1 MFKRRFTLFTIA
13 GFKVRADFSWLIL
26 AALITWTLA
35 TGLFPGKVGNLST
48 VSYWIMGFIGAI
60 GIFGSIIF
68 HELCHSLAARRFGM
82 PIEGITLW
90 IFGGVAHMEENPPS
104 PKAEFL
110 MALAGPLSSFL
121 LAGIFL
127 GLHAVTGPGG
137 SGSLF
142 TGSSSSQIS
151 SPVQGI
157 IWYLGRINL
166 ILAVFNLLPAF
177 PLDGGRMLRSAIWRG
192 LRDIVRATR
201 ISSVIGSVFGFI
213 LIGGGIFSL
222 FAGSFIGGVWWVLI
236 GLFIHS
242 ASQTGYRQLL
252 FVKALSGV
260 PVKKF
265 MKKEPVTVSEESTVA
280 RLVEDF
286 VYQYYYKL
294 YPVEEDGKLR
304 GCVTTEEIKSVP
316 REEWDTTQVSEIAHP
331 CSDRNTVGPDADCS
345 EALRLM
351 QKSGNSRLLVAKDDR
366 LVGIVTLK
374 DLINFLS
381 MKLDLEAEKI
391 SSNIKQRR

>member
-13 GFKVRADFSWLIL
+13 GFKVQADLSWLLL

-48 VSYWIMGFIGAI
+48 VLYWIMGLIGAV

-68 HELCHSLAARRFGM
+68 HELCHSLVARRFGM

-104 PKAEFL
+104 PKAEFF
-110 MALAGPLSSFL
+110 MAIAGPLSSFL

-127 GLHAVTGPGG
+127 GLHFLSGEGGG

-142 TGSSSSQIS
+142 ASGTSNID
-151 SPVQGI
+151 SPVQGVV
-157 IWYLGRINL
+157 WYLGRINL

-177 PLDGGRMLRSAIWRG
+177 PLDGGRVLRAAIWRG
-192 LRDIVRATR
+192 IGNIVRATR
-201 ISSVIGSVFGFI
+201 VASVIGSGFGFL
-213 LIGGGIFSL
+213 LIGAGILSLFVGSFVGGI
-222 FAGSFIGGVWWVLI
+222 WWVLI

-242 ASQTGYRQLL
+242 ASQNSYRQLL

-260 PVKKF
+260 AVEKF
-265 MKKEPVTVSEESTVA
+265 MKKDPITVSGHSTVA
-280 RLVEDF
+280 KLVEDY
-286 VYQYYYKL
+286 VYNYYYKL
-294 YPVEEDGKLR
+294 YPVEENGNLQ

-316 REEWDTTQVSEIAHP
+316 REEWDTTEVKEIAHP
-331 CSDRNTVGPDADCS
+331 CSDRNAVDPGTDCT

-351 QKSGNSRLLVAKDDR
+351 QKSGKSRLLVTKDDK
-366 LVGIVTLK
+366 LLGIITLK
-374 DLINFLS
+374 DLIDYLS
-381 MKLDLEAEKI
+381 LKLDLEPGRI
-391 SSNIKQRR
+391 STDIKKR